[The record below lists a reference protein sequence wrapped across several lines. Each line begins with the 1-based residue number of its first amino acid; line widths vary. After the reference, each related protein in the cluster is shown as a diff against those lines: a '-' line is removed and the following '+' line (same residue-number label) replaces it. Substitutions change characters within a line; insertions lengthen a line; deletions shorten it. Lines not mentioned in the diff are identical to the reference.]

1 MAASGNQ
8 PVSAEN
14 LAAALGVSASGS
26 IGSQPICVDNL
37 KAVLGNVAGTTLY
50 DGEPVKTARLSRAFD
65 GFDCYYCETSMDSG
79 AVDPIRYMGVT
90 TAEKLEWQKSSG
102 YGLSFAQ
109 FYFVKSNYYN
119 PFNHAF
125 TFSLSSD
132 GLTLTMTEGN
142 TFVHR
147 IVGFNFK

>member
-1 MAASGNQ
+1 MAAQGNQ
-8 PVSAEN
+8 PVSAAN

-26 IGSQPICVDNL
+26 IGSQPISVDNL

-65 GFDCYYCETSMDSG
+65 GFDCYYCETSEDSG
-79 AVDPIRYMGVT
+79 AVDPIRYIGVT
-90 TAEKLEWQKSSG
+90 TAEKLEWQKSNG
-102 YGLSFAQ
+102 QGLSFAQ
-109 FYFVKSNYYN
+109 FYFVKDNYYN
-119 PFNHAF
+119 PFNNEF

-132 GLTLTMTEGN
+132 GLTLTMTERN
-142 TFVHR
+142 AFVHR